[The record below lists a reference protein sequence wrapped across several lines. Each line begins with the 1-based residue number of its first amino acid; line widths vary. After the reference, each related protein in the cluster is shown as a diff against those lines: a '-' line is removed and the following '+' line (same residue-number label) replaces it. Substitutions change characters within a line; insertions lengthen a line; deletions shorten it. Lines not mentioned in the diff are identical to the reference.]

1 METIQIF
8 MWILYG
14 FLLGQLGPILV
25 KFLFVELPVT
35 MKLKREQLY
44 DRWKYPNLN
53 GRDKK

>member
-1 METIQIF
+1 MDTIQIF

-35 MKLKREQLY
+35 MRLKREKLY
-44 DRWKYPNLN
+44 DLW
-53 GRDKK
+53 RDRK

>member
-8 MWILYG
+8 LWILYG

-35 MKLKREQLY
+35 MRLKREKLY
-44 DRWKYPNLN
+44 DLWRTAFLFQP
-53 GRDKK
+53 